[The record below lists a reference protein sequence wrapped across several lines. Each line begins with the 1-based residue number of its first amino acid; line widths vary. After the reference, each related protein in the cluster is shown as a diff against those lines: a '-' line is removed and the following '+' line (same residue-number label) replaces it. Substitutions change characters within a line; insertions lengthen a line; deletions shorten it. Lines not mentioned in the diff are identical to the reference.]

1 MGKKEV
7 IKQKDILHYFLLQFI
22 LEYFTKIFLNQKGIL
37 RKLGGIGKKI
47 RGGIGTGDFE
57 EKLGNKLC
65 LGVQILKM
73 RAI

>member
-1 MGKKEV
+1 MGRKLG
-7 IKQKDILHYFLLQFI
+7 QKL
-22 LEYFTKIFLNQKGIL
+22 G

-47 RGGIGTGDFE
+47 RETIGAGDFE

>member
-1 MGKKEV
+1 MRRKLAKKLKTKLGEIGKK
-7 IKQKDILHYFLLQFI
+7 IR
-22 LEYFTKIFLNQKGIL
+22 TK
-37 RKLGGIGKKI
+37 IGKKI
-47 RGGIGTGDFE
+47 RGEIGAGDFE

>member
-1 MGKKEV
+1 LG
-7 IKQKDILHYFLLQFI
+7 
-22 LEYFTKIFLNQKGIL
+22 

-47 RGGIGTGDFE
+47 RGEIGAGDFE

>member
-1 MGKKEV
+1 MR
-7 IKQKDILHYFLLQFI
+7 
-22 LEYFTKIFLNQKGIL
+22 
-37 RKLGGIGKKI
+37 RKLAKKLKTKLGEIGKKI
-47 RGGIGTGDFE
+47 RGKIGAGDFE